1 MKGLLL
7 KDGYQTVSQM
17 KTMYLTVVVVL
28 VVWMFSTSDSYAFPI
43 SYAAI
48 FLGVL
53 PVNLLGYD
61 QNSGWVEY
69 SLTLPVSK
77 KVLVAEKY
85 LVGLLCAAASVVIGG
100 LFVVVLSL
108 RKGAAL
114 DGTALFFVWN
124 GVNTILLMNGI
135 SLPLMYRFGAEKARM
150 IYILTF
156 AGFGALIAGGGAL
169 VDEFQTN
176 GRFQAS
182 IGLGAALFVVVLV
195 LYLLSWRLSV
205 AWYGKYKR

>member
-1 MKGLLL
+1 M
-7 KDGYQTVSQM
+7 
-17 KTMYLTVVVVL
+17 
-28 VVWMFSTSDSYAFPI
+28 
-43 SYAAI
+43 
-48 FLGVL
+48 
-53 PVNLLGYD
+53 
-61 QNSGWVEY
+61 
-69 SLTLPVSK
+69 
-77 KVLVAEKY
+77 
-85 LVGLLCAAASVVIGG
+85 
-100 LFVVVLSL
+100 
-108 RKGAAL
+108 
-114 DGTALFFVWN
+114 
-124 GVNTILLMNGI
+124 NTILLMNGI

-195 LYLLSWRLSV
+195 LYVLSWRLSV

>member
-17 KTMYLTVVVVL
+17 KTMYLTVAVVL
-28 VVWMFSTSDSYAFPI
+28 VVWMFSTSDSYALPI

-114 DGTALFFVWN
+114 DGTALFFV
-124 GVNTILLMNGI
+124 GNTILLMNGI

-195 LYLLSWRLSV
+195 LYVLSWRLSV

>member
-7 KDGYQTVSQM
+7 KDRYQTVSQM
-17 KTMYLTVVVVL
+17 KTMYLVVAVVL
-28 VVWMFSTSDSYAFPI
+28 IVWMFSTSDSYAFPI

-114 DGTALFFVWN
+114 DGTALFFVGN

-135 SLPLMYRFGAEKARM
+135 SLPLMYRFGAEKARI

-156 AGFGALIAGGGAL
+156 AGFGALIAGGGVL

>member
-17 KTMYLTVVVVL
+17 KTMYLTVAVVL
-28 VVWMFSTSDSYAFPI
+28 VVWMISTSDSYAFPI

-114 DGTALFFVWN
+114 DGTALFFVGN

-195 LYLLSWRLSV
+195 LYVLSWRLSV

>member
-17 KTMYLTVVVVL
+17 KTMYLTVAVVL

-114 DGTALFFVWN
+114 DGTALFFVGN
-124 GVNTILLMNGI
+124 GMNTILLMNGI

-156 AGFGALIAGGGAL
+156 AGFGALIAGGGVLAE
-169 VDEFQTN
+169 EFQTN
-176 GRFQAS
+176 GLFQAS
-182 IGLGAALFVVVLV
+182 IELGAALFVVVLV
-195 LYLLSWRLSV
+195 LYLLSWQLSV

>member
-7 KDGYQTVSQM
+7 KDRYQTVSQM
-17 KTMYLTVVVVL
+17 KTMYLIVAVVL
-28 VVWMFSTSDSYAFPI
+28 VVWMFGTSDSYAFPI

-195 LYLLSWRLSV
+195 LYVLSWRLSV

>member
-17 KTMYLTVVVVL
+17 KTMYLTVAVVL

-77 KVLVAEKY
+77 RVLVAEKY

-114 DGTALFFVWN
+114 DGTALFFVGN

-156 AGFGALIAGGGAL
+156 AGFGALIAGGGVLAE
-169 VDEFQTN
+169 EFQTN

-195 LYLLSWRLSV
+195 LYVLSWRLSV

>member
-17 KTMYLTVVVVL
+17 KTMYLTVAVVL

-77 KVLVAEKY
+77 RVLVAEKY

-114 DGTALFFVWN
+114 DGTALFFVGN

-195 LYLLSWRLSV
+195 LYVLSWRLSV

>member
-1 MKGLLL
+1 M
-7 KDGYQTVSQM
+7 
-17 KTMYLTVVVVL
+17 
-28 VVWMFSTSDSYAFPI
+28 
-43 SYAAI
+43 
-48 FLGVL
+48 
-53 PVNLLGYD
+53 
-61 QNSGWVEY
+61 
-69 SLTLPVSK
+69 TLPVSK

-100 LFVVVLSL
+100 LFVVALSL

>member
-17 KTMYLTVVVVL
+17 KTMYLTVAVVL

-156 AGFGALIAGGGAL
+156 AGFGALIAGGGVLAE
-169 VDEFQTN
+169 EFQTN

-195 LYLLSWRLSV
+195 LYVLSWRLSV

>member
-17 KTMYLTVVVVL
+17 KTMYLTVAVIL

-114 DGTALFFVWN
+114 DGTALFFVGN

-156 AGFGALIAGGGAL
+156 AGFGALTAGGGAL

-195 LYLLSWRLSV
+195 LYVLSWRLSV

>member
-17 KTMYLTVVVVL
+17 KTMYLTVAVIL

-85 LVGLLCAAASVVIGG
+85 LVGLLCAAASVVIGV
-100 LFVVVLSL
+100 LFVVVPSL
-108 RKGAAL
+108 RKGAKL

-156 AGFGALIAGGGAL
+156 AGFGALFAGGGAL
-169 VDEFQTN
+169 ADEFQTN

-195 LYLLSWRLSV
+195 LYVLSWRLSV

>member
-17 KTMYLTVVVVL
+17 KTMYLTVAVVL

-69 SLTLPVSK
+69 GLTLPVSK

-114 DGTALFFVWN
+114 DGTALFFVGN

-195 LYLLSWRLSV
+195 LYVLSWRLSV

>member
-17 KTMYLTVVVVL
+17 KTMYLTVAVIL

-114 DGTALFFVWN
+114 DGTALFFVGN

-176 GRFQAS
+176 GLFQAS
-182 IGLGAALFVVVLV
+182 IELGAALFVVVLV

>member
-17 KTMYLTVVVVL
+17 KTMYLTVAVVL

-85 LVGLLCAAASVVIGG
+85 LVGLLCAAASVVISG
-100 LFVVVLSL
+100 LFAVILSL

-114 DGTALFFVWN
+114 DGTALFFVGN

-156 AGFGALIAGGGAL
+156 AGFGALIAGGSTL
-169 VDEFQTN
+169 IDEFQTN

-195 LYLLSWRLSV
+195 LYVLSWRLSV

>member
-17 KTMYLTVVVVL
+17 KTMYLTVAVVL

-53 PVNLLGYD
+53 PVTLLGYD

-114 DGTALFFVWN
+114 DGTALFFVGN

-156 AGFGALIAGGGAL
+156 AGFGALIAGGSTL
-169 VDEFQTN
+169 IDEFQTS
-176 GRFQAS
+176 GHFQAS
-182 IGLGAALFVVVLV
+182 IGLGAVLFVVVLV
-195 LYLLSWRLSV
+195 LYVLSWRLSV
-205 AWYGKYKR
+205 QWYGKYKR

>member
-17 KTMYLTVVVVL
+17 KTMYLTVAVIL

-100 LFVVVLSL
+100 LFVAVLSV
-108 RKGAAL
+108 RKGVEL
-114 DGTALFFVWN
+114 DGTALFFVGN
-124 GVNTILLMNGI
+124 GVNTILLMNSI

-156 AGFGALIAGGGAL
+156 AGFGALSAGGGAL

-195 LYLLSWRLSV
+195 LYVLSWRLSV

>member
-17 KTMYLTVVVVL
+17 KTMYLTVAVVL

-85 LVGLLCAAASVVIGG
+85 LVGLLCAAASVVISG
-100 LFVVVLSL
+100 LFAVILSL

-114 DGTALFFVWN
+114 DGTALFFVGN

-156 AGFGALIAGGGAL
+156 AGFGALIAGGSTL
-169 VDEFQTN
+169 IDEFQTS
-176 GRFQAS
+176 GHFQAS
-182 IGLGAALFVVVLV
+182 IGLGAVLFVVVLV
-195 LYLLSWRLSV
+195 LYVLSWRLSV

>member
-7 KDGYQTVSQM
+7 KDRYQTVSQM
-17 KTMYLTVVVVL
+17 KTMYLIVAVVL
-28 VVWMFSTSDSYAFPI
+28 IVWMFSTSDSYAFPI

-195 LYLLSWRLSV
+195 LYVLSWRLSV

>member
-17 KTMYLTVVVVL
+17 KTMYLTVAVIL

-108 RKGAAL
+108 RKGVAL
-114 DGTALFFVWN
+114 DGTALFFVGN

-156 AGFGALIAGGGAL
+156 AGFGALIAGGGVLAE
-169 VDEFQTN
+169 EFQTN

>member
-7 KDGYQTVSQM
+7 KDRYQTVSQM
-17 KTMYLTVVVVL
+17 KTMYLTVAVVL
-28 VVWMFSTSDSYAFPI
+28 IVWMFSTSDSYAFPI

-85 LVGLLCAAASVVIGG
+85 LVGLLCAAASAVIGG

-114 DGTALFFVWN
+114 DGTALFFVGN

-156 AGFGALIAGGGAL
+156 AGFGALIAGGGVL

>member
-17 KTMYLTVVVVL
+17 KTMYLTVAVVL

-85 LVGLLCAAASVVIGG
+85 LVGLLCAAASVAIGG

-114 DGTALFFVWN
+114 DGTALFFVGN

-195 LYLLSWRLSV
+195 LYVLSWRLSV

>member
-17 KTMYLTVVVVL
+17 KTMYLTVAVIL

-53 PVNLLGYD
+53 PVTLLGYD

-114 DGTALFFVWN
+114 DGTALFFVGN

-195 LYLLSWRLSV
+195 LYVLSWRLSV

>member
-17 KTMYLTVVVVL
+17 KTMYLTVAVIL
-28 VVWMFSTSDSYAFPI
+28 VVWMFSTSESYAFPI

-114 DGTALFFVWN
+114 DGTALFFVGN

>member
-17 KTMYLTVVVVL
+17 KTMYLTVAVVL

-114 DGTALFFVWN
+114 DGTALFFVGN

-156 AGFGALIAGGGAL
+156 AGFGALIAGGSTL
-169 VDEFQTN
+169 IDEFQTN

-195 LYLLSWRLSV
+195 LYVLSWRLSV

>member
-17 KTMYLTVVVVL
+17 KTMYLTVAVVL

>member
-17 KTMYLTVVVVL
+17 KTMYLTVAVIL

-114 DGTALFFVWN
+114 DGTALFFV
-124 GVNTILLMNGI
+124 GNTILLMNGI
-135 SLPLMYRFGAEKARM
+135 SLPLMYRLGAEKARM

-195 LYLLSWRLSV
+195 LYVLSWRLSV

>member
-17 KTMYLTVVVVL
+17 KTMYLTVAVVL

-53 PVNLLGYD
+53 PVTLLGYD

-114 DGTALFFVWN
+114 DGTALFFVGN

-135 SLPLMYRFGAEKARM
+135 SLPLMYRFGAEKAWM

-156 AGFGALIAGGGAL
+156 AGFGALIAGGSTL
-169 VDEFQTN
+169 IDEFQTS
-176 GRFQAS
+176 GHFQAS
-182 IGLGAALFVVVLV
+182 SGLGAVLFVVVLV
-195 LYLLSWRLSV
+195 LYVLSWRLSV

>member
-17 KTMYLTVVVVL
+17 KTMYLTVAVVL

-114 DGTALFFVWN
+114 DGTALFFVGN

-135 SLPLMYRFGAEKARM
+135 SLPLMYRFGEEKARM

-156 AGFGALIAGGGAL
+156 AGFGALIAGGGVL
-169 VDEFQTN
+169 VDELQAN

-195 LYLLSWRLSV
+195 LYVLSWRLSV

>member
-7 KDGYQTVSQM
+7 KDRYQTVSQM
-17 KTMYLTVVVVL
+17 KTMYLIVAVVL
-28 VVWMFSTSDSYAFPI
+28 IIWMFSTSDSYAFPI

-114 DGTALFFVWN
+114 DGTALFFVGN

-156 AGFGALIAGGGAL
+156 AGFGALIAGGGVL

-205 AWYGKYKR
+205 QWYGKYRK

>member
-17 KTMYLTVVVVL
+17 KTMYLTVAVVL

-85 LVGLLCAAASVVIGG
+85 LVGLLCAAASVVISG
-100 LFVVVLSL
+100 LFAVILSL

-114 DGTALFFVWN
+114 DGTALFFVGD
-124 GVNTILLMNGI
+124 GVNIILLMNSI

-156 AGFGALIAGGGAL
+156 AGFGALIAGGGVL

-195 LYLLSWRLSV
+195 LYVLSWRLSV

>member
-1 MKGLLL
+1 M
-7 KDGYQTVSQM
+7 
-17 KTMYLTVVVVL
+17 
-28 VVWMFSTSDSYAFPI
+28 
-43 SYAAI
+43 
-48 FLGVL
+48 
-53 PVNLLGYD
+53 
-61 QNSGWVEY
+61 
-69 SLTLPVSK
+69 
-77 KVLVAEKY
+77 LVAEKY

-114 DGTALFFVWN
+114 DGTALFFVGN

-156 AGFGALIAGGGAL
+156 AGFGALIAGGGVL

-195 LYLLSWRLSV
+195 LYVLSWRLSV

>member
-17 KTMYLTVVVVL
+17 KTMYLTVAVVL

-114 DGTALFFVWN
+114 DGTALFFVGN

-135 SLPLMYRFGAEKARM
+135 SLPLMYRFGLEKARM

-156 AGFGALIAGGGAL
+156 AGFGALIAGGGVL

-195 LYLLSWRLSV
+195 LYVLSWRLSV

>member
-17 KTMYLTVVVVL
+17 KTMYLTVAVVL
-28 VVWMFSTSDSYAFPI
+28 IVWMFSTSDSYAFPI

-114 DGTALFFVWN
+114 DGTALFFVGN

-156 AGFGALIAGGGAL
+156 AGFGALIAGGGVLAE
-169 VDEFQTN
+169 EFQTN

-195 LYLLSWRLSV
+195 LYVLSWRLSV

>member
-17 KTMYLTVVVVL
+17 KTMYLTVAVVL

-114 DGTALFFVWN
+114 DGTALFFVGN

-156 AGFGALIAGGGAL
+156 AGFGALIAGGGVLAE
-169 VDEFQTN
+169 EFQTN
-176 GRFQAS
+176 GLFQAS
-182 IGLGAALFVVVLV
+182 IELGAALFVVVLV
-195 LYLLSWRLSV
+195 LYLLSWQLSV

>member
-17 KTMYLTVVVVL
+17 KTMYLTVAVVL

-114 DGTALFFVWN
+114 DGMALFFVGN

-176 GRFQAS
+176 GLFQAS

-195 LYLLSWRLSV
+195 LYVLSWRLSV

>member
-7 KDGYQTVSQM
+7 KDRYQTVSQM
-17 KTMYLTVVVVL
+17 KTMYLIVAVVL
-28 VVWMFSTSDSYAFPI
+28 IVWMFSTSDSYAFPI

-114 DGTALFFVWN
+114 DGTALFFVGN

-156 AGFGALIAGGGAL
+156 AGFGALIAGGGVL

>member
-17 KTMYLTVVVVL
+17 KTMYLTVAVVL

-114 DGTALFFVWN
+114 DGTALFFVGN

-169 VDEFQTN
+169 AEEFQTN

-195 LYLLSWRLSV
+195 LYVLSWRLSV

>member
-17 KTMYLTVVVVL
+17 KTMYLTVAVVL

-108 RKGAAL
+108 RKGVAL
-114 DGTALFFVWN
+114 DGTALFFVGN

-195 LYLLSWRLSV
+195 LYVLSWRLSV